1 LPEPLTPASERI
13 DGAVAIAM
21 IGSAAVTAQF
31 IAGKAARDAL
41 FLANLDVTTLPV
53 MLVVTSLISI
63 LFVAA
68 SSRILRRVS
77 PAIFVP
83 AGFAVSSVLIVIQWA
98 LLGVLPRTAAVAFY
112 LQVSGIGPILGSGFW
127 LVSSE
132 RFDPRSAKKHY
143 GQIAG
148 AGTLGG
154 IVAGLAA
161 ERIGAIFGIS
171 AMLPVL
177 AAANLFC
184 AWQIRRLAPRGADE
198 EWHNAR
204 SRATRATERSGL
216 QVLKE
221 TPYLRDLAALIL
233 LGTTGAALLDYAFKV
248 QAVTSFGRGDTLLRF
263 FALYYA
269 AVSVITFVVQA
280 SSNRFALEKFG
291 LAVSAGT
298 PSIALIATT
307 TGAMVAPGLES
318 IVAARAGEAV
328 FRGSLFRSA
337 YELFYTPLPP
347 SEKRA
352 AKPLI
357 DVGFDRLGDAVG
369 GALVRVTLVL
379 AAGRT
384 AAVLPVAIVCSAL
397 TLFVTRRL
405 NRGYIDTLERS
416 LVDRAVELDL
426 SEAEDTTTRT
436 TMIRTLTMSDSSI
449 IPSRLAARAAGTALE
464 DLGVA
469 LGEPEPVNELDEDI
483 TQMLA
488 LRSRNRERV
497 LSILRSPEPL
507 PGALVPH
514 VIPLLAWDPVA
525 AFAIESLR
533 GVAEEHVG
541 EMTDAL
547 IDPNQDF
554 AVRRRL
560 PRVFSVCVS
569 QRAADGLVVALDD
582 LRFEVRYQCARAL
595 LSITQKN
602 PRIRIDKEVIFQFV
616 RREAGVSRPVWES
629 QRLLS
634 QLEDREDRLFVDEF
648 VRDRASRSLAHVF
661 TLLSLVLPTEPLQIA
676 FRGLHTDDAKLRGT
690 ALEYLEGVLPPSI
703 RESLWPFLE
712 DNRRAAARPQR
723 PREEILQDLLRS
735 HQSIVLNLKE
745 LQARRSEPDAESK
758 PIAADAPRRSSW

>member
-1 LPEPLTPASERI
+1 
-13 DGAVAIAM
+13 M

-41 FLANLDVTTLPV
+41 YLANLDVTTLP
-53 MLVVTSLISI
+53 MILVVTSLISI
-63 LFVAA
+63 LFVSA
-68 SSRILRRVS
+68 SSKVLTRVS
-77 PAIFVP
+77 PALFVP
-83 AGFAVSSVLIVIQWA
+83 VGFAVSAVLIVVEWA
-98 LLGVLPRTAAVAFY
+98 LLNAMPRVAATAFY
-112 LQVSGIGPILGSGFW
+112 LHVSGIGPILGSGFW

-132 RFDPRSAKKHY
+132 RFDPRTAKRHY

-154 IVAGLAA
+154 IAAGLAA
-161 ERIGAIFGIS
+161 ERIGALFGI
-171 AMLPVL
+171 ATMLPVL

-184 AWQIRRLAPRGADE
+184 AWQIRRLAPPAADE
-198 EWHNAR
+198 EWRIARAR
-204 SRATRATERSGL
+204 SAGSKAAQRSGL
-216 QVLKE
+216 QVLKD
-221 TPYLRDLAALIL
+221 TPYLRDLAALVL
-233 LGTTGAALLDYAFKV
+233 LGTTGAAILDYAFKV
-248 QAVTSFGRGDTLLRF
+248 QAVSSFGRGDTLLRF

-269 AVSVITFVVQA
+269 AVSVVTFVVQA

-298 PSIALIATT
+298 PSIAMIATT
-307 TGAMVAPGLES
+307 TGAIVAPGLES
-318 IVAARAGEAV
+318 IVAARAGESV

-369 GALVRVTLVL
+369 GALVRVTLML
-379 AAGRT
+379 ASGRT
-384 AAVLPVAIVCSAL
+384 AAVLPVAVVCSAL

-416 LVDRAVELDL
+416 LVNRAVELDL

-436 TMIRTLTMSDSSI
+436 TMIRTLTMSGSSV
-449 IPSRLAARAAGTALE
+449 IPTRMAARAAGTALE

-469 LGEPEPVNELDEDI
+469 LGEPEPVSDLDEDI
-483 TQMLA
+483 QQMLA

-497 LSILRSPEPL
+497 LSILRSREPL

-525 AFAIESLR
+525 AFAVDALR
-533 GVAEEHVG
+533 RVAEEHIG

-554 AVRRRL
+554 AVRRRM
-560 PRVFSVCVS
+560 PRVFAVCVS
-569 QRAADGLVVALDD
+569 QRAADGLIVALDD

-595 LSITQKN
+595 LAIAQKN
-602 PRIRIDKEVIFQFV
+602 PRIRIDKEIIFQFV

-676 FRGLHTDDAKLRGT
+676 FRGLHTDDANLRGT

-703 RESLWPFLE
+703 RDPLWPFLE
-712 DNRRAAARPQR
+712 DNRRGQAKTQR

-745 LQARRSEPDAESK
+745 LQARQSDPDAESK
-758 PIAADAPRRSSW
+758 PIAADPPRRSPW

>member
-1 LPEPLTPASERI
+1 
-13 DGAVAIAM
+13 M

-41 FLANLDVTTLPV
+41 YLANLDVTTLPTI
-53 MLVVTSLISI
+53 LVVTSLISI
-63 LFVAA
+63 LFVSA
-68 SSRILRRVS
+68 SSRILTRVS
-77 PAIFVP
+77 PAVFVP
-83 AGFAVSSVLIVIQWA
+83 AGFAISGVLIVLEWA
-98 LLGVLPRTAAVAFY
+98 LLRQMPRFAATAFY

-171 AMLPVL
+171 TMLPVL
-177 AAANLFC
+177 AVANVFC
-184 AWQIRRLAPRGADE
+184 AWQIRRLAPRDADAEWRSARVLSKGA
-198 EWHNAR
+198 APQ
-204 SRATRATERSGL
+204 RSGL

-221 TPYLRDLAALIL
+221 TPYLRDLAALVL

-269 AVSVITFVVQA
+269 AVSVVTFVVQA

-298 PSIALIATT
+298 PSIALIGTT
-307 TGAMVAPGLES
+307 AAAIVTPGIDS

-369 GALVRVTLVL
+369 GALVRVTLLL

-416 LVDRAVELDL
+416 LVNRAVELDL

-436 TMIRTLTMSDSSI
+436 TMIRTLTMTDSSI
-449 IPSRLAARAAGTALE
+449 IPSRMAARAAGTALE

-469 LGEPEPVNELDEDI
+469 LGEPEPVSELDQDI
-483 TQMLA
+483 MQMLA
-488 LRSRNRERV
+488 LRSRDRDRV
-497 LSILRSPEPL
+497 LTILRSREPL
-507 PGALVPH
+507 PAALVPH

-525 AFAIESLR
+525 AFAVDALR
-533 GVAEEHVG
+533 RVAEEHIG
-541 EMTDAL
+541 EMTDSL

-554 AVRRRL
+554 AIRRRL
-560 PRVFSVCVS
+560 PRVFAVCVS

-595 LSITQKN
+595 LSIAQKN
-602 PRIRIDKEVIFQFV
+602 PRIRIDREVIFQFV

-676 FRGLHTDDAKLRGT
+676 FRGLHTDDANLRGT

-703 RESLWPFLE
+703 RQPLWPFLE
-712 DNRRAAARPQR
+712 DNRRAKAQPQR

-735 HQSIVLNLKE
+735 HQSIVLNLKD
-745 LQARRSEPDAESK
+745 LQARRAEPDAGSK
-758 PIAADAPRRSSW
+758 PVAADPPRRSPW